1 MAERPLPAIDDES
14 RPFWDAA
21 REGRLAIQRC
31 VGCGQYVFYPR
42 ATCPHCYEAELEW
55 VDASGRGEI
64 HSFTVA
70 HRPAGGWFADK
81 VPYVVAL
88 VELDEGVR
96 MLGGLRVDDIAS
108 VRVGARVRVAFE
120 QANDEVTIP
129 VWELEAG

>member
-1 MAERPLPAIDDES
+1 MSERPLPGIDDES

-21 REGRLAIQRC
+21 REGRLLVQRSE
-31 VGCGQYVFYPR
+31 GCGRHVFYPR
-42 ATCPHCYEAELEW
+42 AICPHCHEARLEW

-70 HRPAGGWFADK
+70 HRPAGPWFADK

-96 MLGGLRVDDIAS
+96 MLGGLRVEDVSS
-108 VRVGARVRVAFE
+108 VRVGQRVRVAFD
-120 QANDEVTIP
+120 AATDEVTIP
-129 VWELEAG
+129 VWELEP